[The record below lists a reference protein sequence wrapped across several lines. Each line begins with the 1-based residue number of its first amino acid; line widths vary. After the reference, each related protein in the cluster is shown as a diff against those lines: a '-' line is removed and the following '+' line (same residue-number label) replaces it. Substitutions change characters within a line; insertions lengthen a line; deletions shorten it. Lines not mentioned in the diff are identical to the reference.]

1 MTNALEQGLALD
13 DLAQHLYDF
22 LPGTPH
28 PYADKDLSFP
38 GVARELG
45 LSQYWQGGSKQP
57 AIRKMLEGV
66 LNSGTGRFSPL
77 IMQIIQRSMTR
88 RKRSDPITREE
99 IERLNAL
106 LIRLSVKIPELHSAG
121 SLDRLPR
128 AGKSSSPPAPVGVS
142 PQALADLQS
151 RLAELMQMPA
161 QPRGFVFEKFLSEL
175 FALYGLA
182 PRGSFRLV
190 GEQIDGSFQVG
201 QIVFLLEA
209 KWQDAETGQAD
220 LLVLNGKVE
229 GKGAGG
235 LGLFVSYNRFS
246 EDGLQAFGTGRRTSI
261 ICMDGLDLYQVVS
274 GGLNLVDVIER
285 KRRRAIETNRAFVP
299 VRELF
304 VLAA

>member
-1 MTNALEQGLALD
+1 MNALEQGLTLD

-45 LSQYWQGGSKQP
+45 LSKYWQGGSKQP

-66 LNSGTGRFSPL
+66 LNSGTGKFSPL
-77 IMQIIQRSMTR
+77 IVQIVQRSMTR
-88 RKRSDPITREE
+88 RKRNDPITRED
-99 IERLNAL
+99 IERLNVL
-106 LIRLSVKIPELHSAG
+106 LIKLSVKIPELHSAAF
-121 SLDRLPR
+121 LNRLPS
-128 AGKSSSPPAPVGVS
+128 AEKSSSTPTPAGVPPR
-142 PQALADLQS
+142 ALADLQS
-151 RLAELMQMPA
+151 RLTELMQMPA
-161 QPRGFVFEKFLSEL
+161 QPRGFAFEKFLSEL

-220 LLVLNGKVE
+220 LLIFDGKVV
-229 GKGAGG
+229 GKGRGG

-246 EDGLQAFGTGRRTSI
+246 DEGLQAFSNGRSTSI
-261 ICMDGLDLYQVVS
+261 VCMDGFDLYQVVS
-274 GGLNLVDVIER
+274 GRLNLVDVIER
-285 KRRRAIETNRAFVP
+285 KRRRAVETNRAFVP

-304 VLAA
+304 LEVV

>member
-1 MTNALEQGLALD
+1 M
-13 DLAQHLYDF
+13 
-22 LPGTPH
+22 
-28 PYADKDLSFP
+28 
-38 GVARELG
+38 ARELG

-57 AIRKMLEGV
+57 AIRKMLESV

-77 IMQIIQRSMTR
+77 IVQIVQRSMTR
-88 RKRSDPITREE
+88 RKRNDPLTREE
-99 IERLNAL
+99 IEQLNAL
-106 LIRLSVKIPELHSAG
+106 LIRLSIKVPELHSAAF
-121 SLDRLPR
+121 LDRLPR
-128 AGKSSSPPAPVGVS
+128 GGKSSSMPAPAVVS
-142 PQALADLQS
+142 PQALVDLQS

-161 QPRGFVFEKFLSEL
+161 QPRGFAFEKFLSEL

-209 KWQDAETGQAD
+209 KWQDAETAQAD
-220 LLVLNGKVE
+220 LLVFNGKVE
-229 GKGAGG
+229 GKGTGG

-246 EDGLQAFGTGRRTSI
+246 DDGLLAFSTGRRTSI

-274 GGLNLVDVIER
+274 GRLNLVDVIER
-285 KRRRAIETNRAFVP
+285 KRRRAVETNRAFVP

-304 VLAA
+304 LEVA